1 MLVKEK
7 HVKIAVPVSVYHVL
21 KWSKKRIKKTKKEK
35 NKLTFACF
43 VLSPGGNTGVGAMS
57 LIFRK

>member
-7 HVKIAVPVSVYHVL
+7 RENCSARVCLSCFKMIQ
-21 KWSKKRIKKTKKEK
+21 KKNQEDKKEK

-43 VLSPGGNTGVGAMS
+43 VLSPRGNTGVGAMS